1 MDRLNMPGMKN
12 INKTV
17 CNLALLYLLF
27 TLSSC
32 SETATTNPEITV
44 EELRMH
50 IEYLSSD
57 TLQGRYP
64 GTEGD
69 RMAAS
74 YIRDRLVEYGL
85 EPLADD
91 GLQKFSLVTGISTGD
106 NNYLEIDGSEVIIGT
121 DYTPMPFSGNGE
133 LLAGVVFCG
142 YGFSIDNNNLQ
153 WDDYAGIDVTGKWA
167 LMLRGDPE
175 PDDPSSPFATPG
187 TDRFKSWHAAEKG
200 AAGVI
205 LVSGEKFDESDEL
218 SEIRI
223 HQGKVDVPVIQVT
236 RPTANL
242 ILAPGGS
249 TLEVLEESLRKNMS
263 PESFNTNISVSA
275 ITDLNMDES
284 QTMNVIA
291 SIKGNDPLLRNEYII
306 IGAHYDHLGTGG
318 EGSGS
323 RRPGLSDYHPG
334 ADDNASGVAAM
345 LEIAGRLSAE
355 SNNLRRSYL
364 LVAFGA
370 EEKGLLGS
378 RYLADNP
385 VVDPGSLKT
394 MINLDMIGRKNDDKT
409 LHIGGVGTSTE
420 GEGLV
425 RKVAAGYDFNTVLS
439 MEGYGPSDHASFY
452 ARDIPV
458 FFLTT
463 GAHPDYHTPDD
474 TADKIN
480 YDGLQRISNFTG
492 DLAVELGNMDNHLT
506 FREAGPRTSPAPRHG
521 NRRVS
526 LGIMPDFASAGGDG
540 LRADFI
546 TPGRPADRA
555 GMQQGDRIVAING
568 NPVKDI
574 YEYMYRLEQL
584 NTGDIINVE
593 IIRDNKSE
601 ILIIQL

>member
-1 MDRLNMPGMKN
+1 MW
-12 INKTV
+12 
-17 CNLALLYLLF
+17 NLALLCLL
-27 TLSSC
+27 LSFYSC
-32 SETATTNPEITV
+32 SETATTNPGITV
-44 EELRMH
+44 DELRMH
-50 IEYLSSD
+50 IAYLSSD

-91 GLQKFSLVTGISTGD
+91 GWQKFSLVTGISKGD
-106 NNYLEIDGSEVIIGT
+106 NNYLEIEGSEVILGT

-133 LLAGVVFCG
+133 LSAGVVFCG
-142 YGFSIDNNNLQ
+142 YGFSIDNNNLK
-153 WDDYAGIDVTGKWA
+153 WDDYGAIDVTGKWA
-167 LMLRGDPE
+167 LVLRGDPE

-187 TDRFKSWHAAEKG
+187 TDRFKAYLAAEKG
-200 AAGVI
+200 AAGI
-205 LVSGEKFDESDEL
+205 IMVSGEKFDESDEL

-223 HQGKVDVPVIQVT
+223 QQGKVDVPVIQVT
-236 RPTANL
+236 RPTANR
-242 ILAPGGS
+242 ILAPGGR
-249 TLEVLEESLRKNMS
+249 TLEVLEESLLKNMS
-263 PESFNTNISVSA
+263 PESFNTNISVSV
-275 ITDLNMDES
+275 ITDLNVVES
-284 QTMNVIA
+284 HTMNVIA
-291 SIKGNDPLLRNEYII
+291 SIKGSDPLLRDEYIV
-306 IGAHYDHLGTGG
+306 IGAHYDHLGRGG
-318 EGSGS
+318 EGTGS
-323 RRPGLSDYHPG
+323 RRPGLSDSHPG

-355 SNNLRRSYL
+355 SDNLRRSYL
-364 LVAFGA
+364 FVAFGA
-370 EEKGLLGS
+370 EEQGLLGS
-378 RYLADNP
+378 RYLTENP
-385 VVDPGSLKT
+385 VIGTGSLRS
-394 MINLDMIGRKNDDKT
+394 MINLDMIGRKNDEKT
-409 LHIGGVGTSTE
+409 LHIGGVGTSSE
-420 GEGLV
+420 GEGVV
-425 RKVAAGYDFNTVLS
+425 RKVAAGYDFNMVLS

-452 ARDIPV
+452 SRDIPV

-480 YDGLQRISNFTG
+480 YEGLQQISNFTG
-492 DLAVELGNMDNHLT
+492 DLAIELGNMDSHLT

-526 LGIMPDFASAGGDG
+526 LGIMPDFTSAGGDG
-540 LRADFI
+540 LKADFI

-593 IIRDNKSE
+593 VIRDNRSE